1 MSSLPFFAFGLFFGF
16 IVSYSVLRADFDIST
31 YVRLTPGNHITN
43 TSTTNPRKADAVLPT
58 EEMPILKLTKDH
70 FPKVR
75 VLCWVMTAPKNLQK
89 KALHVRATW
98 TKRCDKVLF
107 MSSEETEFPTVGLNV
122 TEGRDQLYWKTIRAF
137 QYIHKTH
144 LDDADWFLK
153 ADDDTYVVLDNLRYL
168 LSKYDSD
175 RPIYFGRR
183 FRPFVQQGYMS
194 GGAGYV
200 LSKEAL
206 RRFVEGFRVGKCT
219 HFSSI
224 EDMALGKCM
233 ETMEVEAGDSRDR
246 KKRETFHPFDPE
258 SHLIKDPGNKQSWYW
273 GYGYYPTTEGP
284 ECCSDL
290 SVSFHY
296 IRPDDMYVLDY
307 FTYHLRP
314 YGYHY
319 RFNPDSPQN
328 NTEKIKALNTNMGT

>member
-1 MSSLPFFAFGLFFGF
+1 MSSLPFFVCGLSFGF
-16 IVSYSVLRADFDIST
+16 IVSYSVLQTNFETNTYFRMTASNQITEPPIMELPRADAS
-31 YVRLTPGNHITN
+31 
-43 TSTTNPRKADAVLPT
+43 LPT
-58 EEMPILKLTKDH
+58 EDRRGTILTKDR

-89 KALHVRATW
+89 KARHVRATW

-107 MSSEETEFPTVGLNV
+107 MSSQETEFPTVGLNV
-122 TEGRDQLYWKTIRAF
+122 SEGRTQLYWKTIRAF
-137 QYIHKTH
+137 QYIHKNH
-144 LDDADWFLK
+144 LGDADWFLK

-168 LSKYDSD
+168 LSKHDPE

-183 FRPFVQQGYMS
+183 FRPFVPQGYMS

-219 HFSSI
+219 HLSSV

-233 ETMEVEAGDSRDR
+233 QTMGVEAADSRDE
-246 KKRETFHPFDPE
+246 KKRETFHPFPPE
-258 SHLIKDPGNKQSWYW
+258 KHLIKTLGRKQSWYW
-273 GYGYYPTTEGP
+273 GYSYYRSVEGP

-290 SVSFHY
+290 AVSFHY
-296 IRPDDMYVLDY
+296 ISPNDMYVLEY
-307 FTYHLRP
+307 FAYHLRP
-314 YGYHY
+314 YGYQY
-319 RFNPDSPQN
+319 RFNPDSLQN
-328 NTEKIKALNTNMGT
+328 NSEKTKV